1 MRVFLDTNVLVS
13 AVGTRGL
20 CADLLRVV
28 VAEHDLV
35 IGEVV
40 LEELR
45 RVLKVKFRVP
55 DERITEVVELF
66 RAYELVPRPDAPDP
80 VTVRDAADRWILAS
94 ARAANVDVLITGDA
108 DLLETSTDL
117 PFRLLSPR
125 EFWSELRRGAR

>member
-20 CADLLRVV
+20 CADLLRVI

-40 LEELR
+40 LQELR

-108 DLLETSTDL
+108 DLLQRSADL